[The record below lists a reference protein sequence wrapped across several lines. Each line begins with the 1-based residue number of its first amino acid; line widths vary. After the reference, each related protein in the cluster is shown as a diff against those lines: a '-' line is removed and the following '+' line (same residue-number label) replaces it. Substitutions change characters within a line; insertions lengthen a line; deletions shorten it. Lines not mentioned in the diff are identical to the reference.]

1 MTDRTLRKALIVI
14 ALTGLVLGIVAW
26 FAGRDMLAGRIWVAG
41 TVPVVV
47 GLAVSM
53 VRDFMAGRMG
63 VDTVAFVAM
72 SAALLLG
79 QNLAG
84 AVVAVMYAGGNM
96 LEDFAV
102 ARAERDLK
110 SLVDRAP
117 RVAHRRTDES
127 VDDVPIN
134 NVAIGD
140 VILVRAGEVIPV
152 DGVISG
158 AGATLDEA
166 ALTGEPIPVTR
177 NKGDPVHSGTI
188 NAGETFELRA
198 TAIAG
203 ESTYAGIVRM
213 VTAAQTAKA
222 PFIRLADRYALLLL
236 PVTLLL
242 AGAAWLLSGDPTRG
256 LAVLVAATPCPL
268 ILAAPV
274 AFIAGVS
281 RAARLGILIKGGG
294 PLEALA
300 RTHTVMFDKTGTL
313 TVGGA
318 RLVAVETAPG
328 ESADEVLQLAGSLE
342 QASHHVVA
350 AAIVSAA
357 LARGLML
364 ETPDHVR
371 ETMGSGLEGR
381 VGGKLVKVGSRQL
394 VCGSGRPESWAVRAL
409 RRASWRSALSVFV
422 SVDQRTIGAILLADE
437 LRRETPRAIQVLRTA
452 GVSRIVMITGDRRD
466 AAETIGAALD
476 LDAVLADRVPSD
488 KVEAVAIE
496 QRLHPTLMVGDGI
509 NDAPALAAADVGIAM
524 GARGASA
531 SSEAAD
537 VVILVDRLDR
547 VSDAVV
553 IARRARGIAVESIGA
568 GMALSGVAMLAAAF
582 GWLTPVASALTQEAI
597 DVAVILNALRAL
609 TGGRAFGHPV
619 MASTAARA
627 LHQDHKDLEAS
638 LDRLR
643 EIADALDDAV
653 PASAVVLIDEANGL
667 VAGQIVEHE
676 RDDEGRIYPRLV
688 KFLHDGAGLAAM
700 SRAHREILHLARLL
714 ARLSDGLKAEDADR
728 YLIRDAQRVIESI
741 ESLVRIHNAQE
752 EDIYEHAA
760 SE

>member
-1 MTDRTLRKALIVI
+1 MCISLFNTSLPGRAPLSKDPRLFVSMDGTRDNGRERHVLNPLVIAPRASFPCPPSKGDHTTKLMTDGNLRKALIVI

-26 FAGRDMLAGRIWVAG
+26 STGREVLADRIWAAG

-53 VRDFMAGRMG
+53 VRDLMAGRMG
-63 VDTVAFVAM
+63 VDAVAFVAM

-117 RVAHRRTDES
+117 RMAHRRTDQS
-127 VDDVPIN
+127 VEDVPIDE
-134 NVAIGD
+134 VSIGD
-140 VILVRAGEVIPV
+140 LILVRAGEVIPV

-357 LARGLML
+357 LARGLTL
-364 ETPDHVR
+364 DD
-371 ETMGSGLEGR
+371 SGPGTRNDGLR
-381 VGGKLVKVGSRQL
+381 PRGSR
-394 VCGSGRPESWAVRAL
+394 
-409 RRASWRSALSVFV
+409 
-422 SVDQRTIGAILLADE
+422 GA
-437 LRRETPRAIQVLRTA
+437 QA
-452 GVSRIVMITGDRRD
+452 GQG
-466 AAETIGAALD
+466 GL
-476 LDAVLADRVPSD
+476 
-488 KVEAVAIE
+488 
-496 QRLHPTLMVGDGI
+496 
-509 NDAPALAAADVGIAM
+509 
-524 GARGASA
+524 ASA
-531 SSEAAD
+531 
-537 VVILVDRLDR
+537 
-547 VSDAVV
+547 
-553 IARRARGIAVESIGA
+553 
-568 GMALSGVAMLAAAF
+568 
-582 GWLTPVASALTQEAI
+582 
-597 DVAVILNALRAL
+597 
-609 TGGRAFGHPV
+609 
-619 MASTAARA
+619 
-627 LHQDHKDLEAS
+627 
-638 LDRLR
+638 RLR
-643 EIADALDDAV
+643 F
-653 PASAVVLIDEANGL
+653 
-667 VAGQIVEHE
+667 
-676 RDDEGRIYPRLV
+676 RTT
-688 KFLHDGAGLAAM
+688 
-700 SRAHREILHLARLL
+700 
-714 ARLSDGLKAEDADR
+714 
-728 YLIRDAQRVIESI
+728 
-741 ESLVRIHNAQE
+741 
-752 EDIYEHAA
+752 
-760 SE
+760 